1 MNAGS
6 CRRRLATG
14 ARGTIKLSRT
24 ATYAERDLV
33 VVGVARD
40 SRWRSIG
47 AAAGDIA
54 RLVAGFALIVSS
66 AGIIIGLT
74 LTFFGTR
81 LIRSMLFGVSP
92 LDPLVYVAAV
102 STLAA
107 VVALACVGPAW
118 RAIRVPAVE
127 VLRAE

>member
-1 MNAGS
+1 
-6 CRRRLATG
+6 
-14 ARGTIKLSRT
+14 
-24 ATYAERDLV
+24 
-33 VVGVARD
+33 
-40 SRWRSIG
+40 
-47 AAAGDIA
+47 
-54 RLVAGFALIVSS
+54 
-66 AGIIIGLT
+66 
-74 LTFFGTR
+74 
-81 LIRSMLFGVSP
+81 MLFGVSP

>member
-1 MNAGS
+1 M
-6 CRRRLATG
+6 
-14 ARGTIKLSRT
+14 
-24 ATYAERDLV
+24 

-40 SRWRSIG
+40 SRWRSTG